1 MKDKKDFDLIVT
13 VVDFGLGSKVIK
25 TARESG
31 VSGGT
36 IFLGTGTVDNRLL
49 EILSLDHVRREIAI
63 MITESSLAFEALE
76 KLNEKF
82 HFDKPNHGIAFS
94 IPVTEVFGTRDS
106 ISENNKKN
114 EDRRD
119 EKTMYKAIFTIVDRG
134 KGENVMDA
142 AKKAGAKGGTIINAR
157 GSGIHETEILFSMP
171 IEPEKEI
178 VMILAK
184 DESVDKITST
194 IREELK
200 IDEPGMG
207 IMFTLDV
214 NKSYGLKTE

>member
-1 MKDKKDFDLIVT
+1 MMDKKEYELIIT

-25 TARESG
+25 TARECG

-49 EILSLDHVRREIAI
+49 EILSLDHVRREITL
-63 MITESSLAFEALE
+63 MVTDSSLVPGVLE
-76 KLNEKF
+76 KLNGKF

-94 IPVTEVFGTRDS
+94 MPVTEVYGTRDS
-106 ISENNKKN
+106 INDCNDKKENRGDENN
-114 EDRRD
+114 
-119 EKTMYKAIFTIVDRG
+119 MFKAIFTIVDRG

-142 AKKAGAKGGTIINAR
+142 AKKAGARGGTIINAR

-171 IEPEKEI
+171 IEPEKEV

-184 DESVDKITST
+184 NETVDQITSA

-207 IMFTLDV
+207 IMFVLDV
-214 NKSYGLKTE
+214 NKSYGLNVE

>member
-1 MKDKKDFDLIVT
+1 MKDNKIFDLIVT

-31 VSGGT
+31 ISGGT

-49 EILSLDHVRREIAI
+49 EILSLDHVRKEIAI
-63 MITESSLAFEALE
+63 MVTESSVAYEALD

-82 HFDKPNHGIAFS
+82 HFDKPNHGIAFI
-94 IPVTEVFGTRDS
+94 IPVSEVYGTRDS
-106 ISENNKKN
+106 VSETIIKK
-114 EDRRD
+114 DRGD
-119 EKTMYKAIFTIVDRG
+119 ENTMYKAIFTIVDRG

-142 AKKAGAKGGTIINAR
+142 AKSAGAKGGTIINAR
-157 GSGIHETEILFSMP
+157 GSGIHETKILFSMP
-171 IEPEKEI
+171 IEPEKEV

-184 DESVDKITST
+184 NEIVDNISSA

-200 IDEPGMG
+200 ID
-207 IMFTLDV
+207 
-214 NKSYGLKTE
+214 

>member
-1 MKDKKDFDLIVT
+1 VKDNKIFDLIVT

-31 VSGGT
+31 ISGGT

-49 EILSLDHVRREIAI
+49 EILSLDHVRKEIAI
-63 MITESSLAFEALE
+63 MVTESSVAYEALD

-82 HFDKPNHGIAFS
+82 HFDKPNHGIAFI
-94 IPVTEVFGTRDS
+94 IPVSEVYGTRDS
-106 ISENNKKN
+106 VSETIIKK
-114 EDRRD
+114 DRGD
-119 EKTMYKAIFTIVDRG
+119 ENTMYKAIFTIVDRG

-142 AKKAGAKGGTIINAR
+142 AKSAGARGGTIINAR

-171 IEPEKEI
+171 IEPEKEV

-184 DESVDKITST
+184 NEIVDNISSA

-207 IMFTLDV
+207 IMFVLDV
-214 NKSYGLKTE
+214 NKTYGLNE

>member
-1 MKDKKDFDLIVT
+1 MKDNKIFDLIVT

-31 VSGGT
+31 ISGGT

-49 EILSLDHVRREIAI
+49 EILSLDHVRKEIAI
-63 MITESSLAFEALE
+63 MVTESSVAYEALD

-82 HFDKPNHGIAFS
+82 HFDKPNHGIAFI
-94 IPVTEVFGTRDS
+94 IPVSEVYGTRDS
-106 ISENNKKN
+106 VSETIIKK
-114 EDRRD
+114 DRGD
-119 EKTMYKAIFTIVDRG
+119 ENTMYKAIFTIVDRG

-142 AKKAGAKGGTIINAR
+142 AKSAGAKGGTIINAR

-171 IEPEKEI
+171 IEPEKEV

-184 DESVDKITST
+184 NEIVDNITST

-207 IMFTLDV
+207 IMFTLNV
-214 NKSYGLKTE
+214 SKSYGLKA

>member
-1 MKDKKDFDLIVT
+1 VKDNKIFDLIVT

-31 VSGGT
+31 ISGGT

-49 EILSLDHVRREIAI
+49 EILSLDHVRKEIAI
-63 MITESSLAFEALE
+63 MVTESSVAYEALD

-82 HFDKPNHGIAFS
+82 HFDKPNHGIAFI
-94 IPVTEVFGTRDS
+94 IPVSEVYGTRDS
-106 ISENNKKN
+106 VSETIIKK
-114 EDRRD
+114 DRGD
-119 EKTMYKAIFTIVDRG
+119 ENTMYKAIFTIVDRG

-142 AKKAGAKGGTIINAR
+142 AKSAGAKGGTIINAR

-171 IEPEKEI
+171 IEPEKEV

-184 DESVDKITST
+184 NEIVDNISSA

-207 IMFTLDV
+207 IMFVLDV
-214 NKSYGLKTE
+214 NKTYGLNE

>member
-1 MKDKKDFDLIVT
+1 MKDNKIFDLIVT

-31 VSGGT
+31 ISGGT

-49 EILSLDHVRREIAI
+49 EILSLDHVRKEIAI
-63 MITESSLAFEALE
+63 MVTESSVAYEALD

-82 HFDKPNHGIAFS
+82 HFDKPNHGIAFI
-94 IPVTEVFGTRDS
+94 IPVSEVYGTRDS
-106 ISENNKKN
+106 VSETIIKK
-114 EDRRD
+114 DRGD
-119 EKTMYKAIFTIVDRG
+119 ENTMYKAIFTIVDRG

-142 AKKAGAKGGTIINAR
+142 AKSAGARGGTIINAR

-171 IEPEKEI
+171 IEPEKEV

-184 DESVDKITST
+184 NEIVDNISSA

-207 IMFTLDV
+207 IMFVLDV
-214 NKSYGLKTE
+214 NKTYGLNE

>member
-1 MKDKKDFDLIVT
+1 MKDNKIFDLIVT

-31 VSGGT
+31 ISGGT

-49 EILSLDHVRREIAI
+49 EILSLDHVRKEIAI
-63 MITESSLAFEALE
+63 MVTESSVAYEALD

-82 HFDKPNHGIAFS
+82 HFDKPNHGIAFI
-94 IPVTEVFGTRDS
+94 IPVSEVYGTRDS
-106 ISENNKKN
+106 VSETIIKK
-114 EDRRD
+114 DRGD
-119 EKTMYKAIFTIVDRG
+119 ENTMYKAIFTVVDRG

-142 AKKAGAKGGTIINAR
+142 AKSAGARGGTIINAR

-171 IEPEKEI
+171 IEPEKEV

-184 DESVDKITST
+184 NEIVDNISSA

-207 IMFTLDV
+207 IMFVLDV
-214 NKSYGLKTE
+214 NKTYGLNE

>member
-1 MKDKKDFDLIVT
+1 MKDNKIFDLIVT

-31 VSGGT
+31 ISGGT

-49 EILSLDHVRREIAI
+49 EILSLDHVRKEIAI
-63 MITESSLAFEALE
+63 MVTESSVAYEALD

-82 HFDKPNHGIAFS
+82 HFDKPNHGIAFI
-94 IPVTEVFGTRDS
+94 IPVSEVYGTRDS
-106 ISENNKKN
+106 INDCNDKK
-114 EDRRD
+114 EDRGD
-119 EKTMYKAIFTIVDRG
+119 ENTMYKAIFTIVDRG

-142 AKKAGAKGGTIINAR
+142 AKSAGAKGGTIINAR

-171 IEPEKEI
+171 IEPEKEV

-184 DESVDKITST
+184 NEIVDNISSA

-207 IMFTLDV
+207 IMFVLDV
-214 NKSYGLKTE
+214 NKTYGLNE

>member
-1 MKDKKDFDLIVT
+1 MKDNKIFDLIVT

-31 VSGGT
+31 ISGGT

-49 EILSLDHVRREIAI
+49 EILSLDHVRKEIAI
-63 MITESSLAFEALE
+63 MVTESSVAYEALD

-82 HFDKPNHGIAFS
+82 HFDKPNHGIAFI
-94 IPVTEVFGTRDS
+94 IPVSEVYGTRDS
-106 ISENNKKN
+106 VSETIIKK
-114 EDRRD
+114 DRGD
-119 EKTMYKAIFTIVDRG
+119 ENTMYKAIFTIVDRG

-142 AKKAGAKGGTIINAR
+142 AKSAGAKGGTIINAR

-171 IEPEKEI
+171 IEPEKEV

-184 DESVDKITST
+184 NEIVDNITST

-214 NKSYGLKTE
+214 SKSYGLKA

>member
-1 MKDKKDFDLIVT
+1 MKDKKYFDLIFT
-13 VVDFGLGSKVIK
+13 VVDFGSGSKIIK
-25 TARESG
+25 TARKSG

-36 IFLGTGTVDNRLL
+36 IFLGNGTVDNRLL
-49 EILSLDHVRREIAI
+49 EILALDHVRKEIVI
-63 MITESSLAFEALE
+63 MVTERSLSPEVLE

-82 HFDKPNHGIAFS
+82 HFDKPGHGIAFS
-94 IPVTEVFGTRDS
+94 IPLMEIYGTRDGS
-106 ISENNKKN
+106 CEVNEHKEN
-114 EDRRD
+114 RGD
-119 EKTMYKAIFTIVDRG
+119 ENTMYKAVFTIVDRG

-142 AKKAGAKGGTIINAR
+142 ARKAGAKGGTIINAR

-171 IEPEKEI
+171 IEPEKEV

-184 DESVDKITST
+184 NEIVDNISSA

-207 IMFTLDV
+207 IMFVLDV
-214 NKSYGLKTE
+214 NKTYGLNE

>member
-1 MKDKKDFDLIVT
+1 MKDMKDFELIVT

-31 VSGGT
+31 ISGGT

-49 EILSLDHVRREIAI
+49 EILSLDHVRKEIAI
-63 MITESSLAFEALE
+63 MVTESSVAYEALD

-82 HFDKPNHGIAFS
+82 HFDKPNHGIAFI
-94 IPVTEVFGTRDS
+94 IPVSEVYGTRDS
-106 ISENNKKN
+106 VSETIIKK
-114 EDRRD
+114 DRGD
-119 EKTMYKAIFTIVDRG
+119 ENTMYKAIFTIVDRG

-142 AKKAGAKGGTIINAR
+142 AKSAGAKGGTIINAR

-171 IEPEKEI
+171 IEPEKEV

-184 DESVDKITST
+184 NEIVDNISSA

-207 IMFTLDV
+207 IMFVLDV
-214 NKSYGLKTE
+214 NKTYGLNE

>member
-1 MKDKKDFDLIVT
+1 MKDNKIFDLIVT

-31 VSGGT
+31 ISGGT

-49 EILSLDHVRREIAI
+49 EILSLDHVRKEIAI
-63 MITESSLAFEALE
+63 MVTESSVAYEALD

-82 HFDKPNHGIAFS
+82 HFDKPNHGIAFI
-94 IPVTEVFGTRDS
+94 IPVSEVYGTRDS
-106 ISENNKKN
+106 VSETIIKK
-114 EDRRD
+114 DRGD
-119 EKTMYKAIFTIVDRG
+119 ENTMYKAIFTIVDRG

-142 AKKAGAKGGTIINAR
+142 AKSAGAKGGTIINAR

-171 IEPEKEI
+171 IEPEKEV

-184 DESVDKITST
+184 NEIVDNISSA

-207 IMFTLDV
+207 IMFVLDV
-214 NKSYGLKTE
+214 NKTYGLN

>member
-1 MKDKKDFDLIVT
+1 VKDNKIFDLIVT

-31 VSGGT
+31 ISGGT

-49 EILSLDHVRREIAI
+49 EILSLDHVRKEIAI
-63 MITESSLAFEALE
+63 MVTESSVAYEALD

-82 HFDKPNHGIAFS
+82 HFDKPNHGIAFI
-94 IPVTEVFGTRDS
+94 IPVSEVYGTRDS
-106 ISENNKKN
+106 VSETIIKK
-114 EDRRD
+114 DRGD
-119 EKTMYKAIFTIVDRG
+119 ENTMYKAIFTIVDRG

-142 AKKAGAKGGTIINAR
+142 AKSAGAKGGTIINAR

-171 IEPEKEI
+171 IEPEKEV

-184 DESVDKITST
+184 NEIVDNITST

-214 NKSYGLKTE
+214 SKSYGLKA

>member
-1 MKDKKDFDLIVT
+1 MKDNKIFDLIVT

-31 VSGGT
+31 ISGGT

-49 EILSLDHVRREIAI
+49 EILSLDHVRKEIAI
-63 MITESSLAFEALE
+63 MVTESSVAYEALD

-82 HFDKPNHGIAFS
+82 HFDKPNHGIAFI
-94 IPVTEVFGTRDS
+94 IPVSEVYGTRDS
-106 ISENNKKN
+106 VSETIIKK
-114 EDRRD
+114 DRGD
-119 EKTMYKAIFTIVDRG
+119 ENTMYKAIFTIVDRG

-142 AKKAGAKGGTIINAR
+142 AKSAGAKGGTIINAR

-171 IEPEKEI
+171 IEPEKEV

-184 DESVDKITST
+184 NEIVDNITST

-214 NKSYGLKTE
+214 SKS

>member
-1 MKDKKDFDLIVT
+1 MKDNKIFDLIVT

-31 VSGGT
+31 ISGGT

-49 EILSLDHVRREIAI
+49 EILSLDHVRKEIAI
-63 MITESSLAFEALE
+63 MVTESSVAYEALD

-82 HFDKPNHGIAFS
+82 HFDKPNHGIAFI
-94 IPVTEVFGTRDS
+94 IPVSEVYGTRDS
-106 ISENNKKN
+106 VSETIIKK
-114 EDRRD
+114 DRGD
-119 EKTMYKAIFTIVDRG
+119 ENTMYKAIFTIVDRG

-142 AKKAGAKGGTIINAR
+142 AKSAGAKGGTIINAR

-171 IEPEKEI
+171 IEPEKEV

-184 DESVDKITST
+184 NEIVDNISSA

-207 IMFTLDV
+207 IMFVLDV
-214 NKSYGLKTE
+214 NKTYGLNE